1 LWSIFLDRLSLF
13 WFIYYLKASSYQE
26 VKEEIMAKTKWMFAA
41 GAIILM
47 AVISL
52 VPLSA
57 QAEKILYVGGS
68 QSLTGPFAEDSAAVL
83 AAIEDY
89 VKYVNETKNLAPW
102 RQEKFP
108 ADIKLEVLWRDDELK
123 PPKALSIYEE
133 LKGKGMLVA
142 RISGSPIA
150 LALKDRMWEDKMG
163 ATSMATGSY
172 LLTPP
177 QSIFTYYPIYTD
189 SCAAI
194 ADWFKSNWKEA
205 RKPRVAYLTADNAMG
220 RSIEIPEMKAYLE
233 QIGYEFVGAQY
244 VPLVPTSPPTTQ
256 LTWLKEQGVDLA
268 LGVMI
273 NPGSQPTVKEMVRL
287 GMGPYQPYKI
297 TFGVPAP
304 GHAAV
309 FAAAMGEL
317 GDGYVCAGS
326 FFPMDALSVP
336 GIKFCSDLQ
345 DKYRSGKRVTHI
357 MYEAGVLEAMI
368 QVEALRLAMQ
378 KVPFEK
384 LTPKDVLENGFFQI
398 KNLETGK
405 ISSTPLTYG
414 EGDIEGVDQIRV
426 YQVQKGKVVEVSL
439 TPLRH
444 IYTKK

>member
-1 LWSIFLDRLSLF
+1 MDKHR
-13 WFIYYLKASSYQE
+13 
-26 VKEEIMAKTKWMFAA
+26 WMLAA
-41 GAIILM
+41 CTTILM
-47 AVISL
+47 VMTTFL
-52 VPLSA
+52 PVSA
-57 QAEKILYVGGS
+57 QAEKVLYVGGT

-83 AAIEDY
+83 AGIEDY
-89 VKYVNETKNLAPW
+89 VAYVNETKSLAPW
-102 RQEKFP
+102 RSEKFP
-108 ADIKLEVLWRDDELK
+108 ADVKLEVLWRDDELK

-133 LKGKGMLVA
+133 LKAKGMLVG

-150 LALKDRMWEDKMG
+150 LALKDRLWEDQMG
-163 ATSMATGSY
+163 ATSMASGSY

-194 ADWFKSNWKEA
+194 ADWFKANWKES

-220 RSIEIPEMKAYLE
+220 RSLEIPEMKAYLE
-233 QIGYEFVGAQY
+233 KIGYEFVGTQY

-256 LTWLKEQGVDLA
+256 LTWLKQKGVDLA

-287 GMGPYQPYKI
+287 GMGPHLEYKM
-297 TFGVPAP
+297 TFGVALP

-326 FFPMDALSVP
+326 FRPMDDLATP

-345 DKYRSGKRVTHI
+345 DKYRKGKRISHI

-378 KVPFEK
+378 KVPFDK
-384 LTPKDVLENGFFQI
+384 LTPGAVLVEGFYRI
-398 KNLETGK
+398 KNLDTGD

-414 EGDIEGVDQIRV
+414 KGDIEGVDEIRID
-426 YQVQKGKVVEVSL
+426 QVQKGKSVKVGISPV
-439 TPLRH
+439 RH

>member
-1 LWSIFLDRLSLF
+1 MQKGRGLLLTSAIVWMAVMLF
-13 WFIYYLKASSYQE
+13 
-26 VKEEIMAKTKWMFAA
+26 MPA
-41 GAIILM
+41 GAQ
-47 AVISL
+47 
-52 VPLSA
+52 A
-57 QAEKILYVGGS
+57 QKKLYIGGT

-83 AAIEDY
+83 AGIEDY
-89 VKYVNETKNLAPW
+89 AKYVNETKNLAPW

-108 ADIKLEVLWRDDELK
+108 ADITLEVLWRDDELK

-133 LKGKGMLVA
+133 LKSKGMLVG

-150 LALKDRMWEDKMG
+150 LALKDKLWEDKMG
-163 ATSMATGSY
+163 ATSMASGSY

-194 ADWFKSNWKEA
+194 ADWFKENWKEA

-220 RSIEIPEMKAYLE
+220 RSIEIPQMKAYLE
-233 QIGYEFVGAQY
+233 KIGYEFVGIQY
-244 VPLVPTSPPTTQ
+244 VPLVATSPPTTQ
-256 LTWLKEQGVDLA
+256 LTWLKEKGVDLA

-287 GMGPYQPYKI
+287 GMGPHLANKM
-297 TFGVPAP
+297 TFGVAMP

-326 FFPMDALSVP
+326 FPPMDDLATP
-336 GIKFCSDLQ
+336 GVKFCNDLQ
-345 DKYRSGKRVTHI
+345 DKYRKTKKITHI
-357 MYEAGVLEAMI
+357 MYETGILEAMI

-378 KVPFEK
+378 KVPLEK
-384 LTPKDVLENGFFQI
+384 LTPRDVLEQGFYKI
-398 KNLETGK
+398 KDLNTGD

-414 EGDIEGVDQIRV
+414 EGKVEGVDQIRID
-426 YQVQKGKVVEVSL
+426 QVQKGKSVKVG
-439 TPLRH
+439 TYPMRH
-444 IYTKK
+444 IY

>member
-1 LWSIFLDRLSLF
+1 MQKGRWLLRTSAIVWMAAMLF
-13 WFIYYLKASSYQE
+13 
-26 VKEEIMAKTKWMFAA
+26 TPA
-41 GAIILM
+41 GAQ
-47 AVISL
+47 
-52 VPLSA
+52 A
-57 QAEKILYVGGS
+57 QRKLYIGGT

-83 AAIEDY
+83 AGIEDY
-89 VKYVNETKNLAPW
+89 AKYVNETKNLAPW

-108 ADIKLEVLWRDDELK
+108 ADITLEVLWRDDELK

-133 LKGKGMLVA
+133 LKSRGMLVG

-150 LALKDRMWEDKMG
+150 LALKDKLWEDKMG
-163 ATSMATGSY
+163 ATSMASGSY

-194 ADWFKSNWKEA
+194 ADWFKANWKEA

-220 RSIEIPEMKAYLE
+220 RSIEIPQMKAYLE
-233 QIGYEFVGAQY
+233 KIGYEFVGIQY
-244 VPLVPTSPPTTQ
+244 VPLVATSPPTTQ
-256 LTWLKEQGVDLA
+256 LTWLKEKGVDLA

-287 GMGPYQPYKI
+287 GMGPHLAYKM
-297 TFGVPAP
+297 TFGVAMP

-326 FFPMDALSVP
+326 FPPMDDLATP
-336 GIKFCSDLQ
+336 GVKFCNDLQ
-345 DKYRSGKRVTHI
+345 DKYRKAKKITHI
-357 MYEAGVLEAMI
+357 MYETGILEAMI

-378 KVPFEK
+378 KVPLEK
-384 LTPKDVLENGFFQI
+384 LTPRDVLEQGFYKI
-398 KNLETGK
+398 KDLNTGD

-414 EGDIEGVDQIRV
+414 EGKVEGVDQIRID
-426 YQVQKGKVVEVSL
+426 QVQKGKSVKVG
-439 TPLRH
+439 TYPMRH
-444 IYTKK
+444 IY

>member
-1 LWSIFLDRLSLF
+1 MARIKWALVASMIIMLVATSLF
-13 WFIYYLKASSYQE
+13 PASAE
-26 VKEEIMAKTKWMFAA
+26 
-41 GAIILM
+41 
-47 AVISL
+47 
-52 VPLSA
+52 
-57 QAEKILYVGGS
+57 AEKKLYVGGT

-89 VKYVNETKNLAPW
+89 VKYVNETKQLAPW
-102 RQEKFP
+102 REEKFP
-108 ADIKLEVLWRDDELK
+108 ADITLEVMWRDDELK
-123 PPKALSIYEE
+123 PAKAMSIYEE
-133 LKGKGMLVA
+133 LKAKGMLVG

-150 LALKDRMWEDKMG
+150 LALKDRLWEDRMG
-163 ATSMATGSY
+163 ATSMATGPYY
-172 LLTPP
+172 LSPP
-177 QSIFTYYPIYTD
+177 QSCLTYYPIYTD

-194 ADWFKSNWKEA
+194 ADWFKANWKEA

-233 QIGYEFVGAQY
+233 KIGYDFVGAQY

-256 LTWLKEQGVDLA
+256 LTWLKKKGVDLA

-287 GMGPYQPYKI
+287 GMGPYQPYKM

-309 FAAAMGEL
+309 FVAAMGEL

-326 FFPMDALSVP
+326 FRPMDDLATP
-336 GIKFCSDLQ
+336 GLKFCSDLQ
-345 DKYRSGKRVTHI
+345 DKYRTGKRVTHI

-368 QVEALRLAMQ
+368 QVEALRLAME

-384 LTPKDVLENGFFQI
+384 LTPRDVLEQGFFKI
-398 KNLETGK
+398 KNLDTGD

-414 EGDIEGVDQIRV
+414 PGDIEGVDEIRID
-426 YQVQKGKVVEVSL
+426 QVQKGKVVKVGL
-439 TPLRH
+439 YPLRH
-444 IYTKK
+444 IFTKK

>member
-1 LWSIFLDRLSLF
+1 
-13 WFIYYLKASSYQE
+13 
-26 VKEEIMAKTKWMFAA
+26 MAKNRWMFAA
-41 GAIILM
+41 GALLVM
-47 AVISL
+47 AAVMMWP
-52 VPLSA
+52 VGA
-57 QAEKILYVGGS
+57 HAEKVLYVGGT

-83 AAIEDY
+83 AGIEDY
-89 VKYVNETKNLAPW
+89 VAYVNDTKMLAPW
-102 RQEKFP
+102 RSGSFP
-108 ADIKLEVLWRDDELK
+108 ADIKLEVMWRDDELK

-133 LKGKGMLVA
+133 LKAKGMLVA

-150 LALKDRMWEDKMG
+150 LALKDRLWEDQKG

-194 ADWFKSNWKEA
+194 ADWFKENWKEA

-233 QIGYEFVGAQY
+233 KIGYEFVGTQY

-256 LTWLKEQGVDLA
+256 LTWLKQKGVDLA

-287 GMGPYQPYKI
+287 GMGPFQPYKM

-309 FAAAMGEL
+309 FAEAMGEL

-326 FFPMDALSVP
+326 FRPMDDLDTP

-345 DKYRSGKRVTHI
+345 DKYRKGKRITHI
-357 MYEAGVLEAMI
+357 MYEAGVLEGMI

-378 KVPFEK
+378 KVPYEK
-384 LTPKDVLENGFFQI
+384 LTPRDVLEHGFYQI

-414 EGDIEGVDQIRV
+414 KGDIEGVDKIRID
-426 YQVQKGKVVEVSL
+426 QVQNGKVVEVGL

-444 IYTKK
+444 IYTRK

>member
-1 LWSIFLDRLSLF
+1 
-13 WFIYYLKASSYQE
+13 
-26 VKEEIMAKTKWMFAA
+26 MAKMRWILAA
-41 GAIILM
+41 TAIILM
-47 AVISL
+47 ASISIF
-52 VPLSA
+52 PASA
-57 QAEKILYVGGS
+57 EAEKKLYVGGT

-83 AAIEDY
+83 AGIEDY
-89 VKYVNETKNLAPW
+89 VKYVNKTKNLAPW
-102 RQEKFP
+102 RKEKFP
-108 ADIKLEVLWRDDELK
+108 ADITLDVMWRDDELK
-123 PPKALSIYEE
+123 PAKALSIYEE

-150 LALKDRMWEDKMG
+150 LALKDRLWEDRIG
-163 ATSMATGSY
+163 ATSMATGPYY
-172 LLTPP
+172 LSPP
-177 QSIFTYYPIYTD
+177 QSCLTYYPIYTD

-194 ADWFKSNWKEA
+194 ADWFMANWKKK
-205 RKPRVAYLTADNAMG
+205 RKPRVAYLTAGNAMG

-233 QIGYEFVGAQY
+233 KIGYEFVGTQY

-256 LTWLKEQGVDLA
+256 LTWLKQKGVDLA

-287 GMGPYQPYKI
+287 GMGPDQPYKM

-317 GDGYVCAGS
+317 GNGYVCAGS
-326 FFPMDALSVP
+326 FRPMDNLATP

-345 DKYRSGKRVTHI
+345 DKYRTGKRVTHI
-357 MYEAGVLEAMI
+357 MYQAGVLEAMI
-368 QVEALRLAMQ
+368 QVEALRLAME

-384 LTPKDVLENGFFQI
+384 LTPRVVLEEGFFKI
-398 KNLETGK
+398 KNLPTGG

-414 EGDIEGVDQIRV
+414 PGDIEGVDEIRID
-426 YQVQKGKVVEVSL
+426 QVQKGKVVEVGLYPS
-439 TPLRH
+439 RH